1 MDIRKVFGLSMR
13 RHRIAAGTSQ
23 EALAVT
29 MGVDRAHVSSMERGQ
44 QNVKL
49 TTLQHAAEALG
60 IKPAALL
67 DDSVMAADGKWAG
80 KVPRKP
86 RTKPAG

>member
-1 MDIRKVFGLSMR
+1 MDIRKVFGLNMR

-23 EALAVT
+23 EALAVK

-44 QNVKL
+44 QNVTL
-49 TTLQHAAEALG
+49 TTLWHASDALG

-67 DDSVMAADGKWAG
+67 DDSVAVEKLTG

>member
-1 MDIRKVFGLSMR
+1 MDIRKVFGLNMR

-23 EALAVT
+23 EALAVK

-44 QNVKL
+44 QNVTL
-49 TTLQHAAEALG
+49 TTLWLASDALG

-67 DDSVMAADGKWAG
+67 DDSVAAAEKLTG
-80 KVPRKP
+80 KVLRKP